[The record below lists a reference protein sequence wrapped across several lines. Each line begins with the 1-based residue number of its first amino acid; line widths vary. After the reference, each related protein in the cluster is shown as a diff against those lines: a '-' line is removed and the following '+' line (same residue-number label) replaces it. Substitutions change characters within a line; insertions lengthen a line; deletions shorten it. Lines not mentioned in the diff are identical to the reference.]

1 MPTKRS
7 SLPAVEVPP
16 KPSRGEVWWVDLDPV
31 TGHEQ
36 AGKHPALIF
45 SSDRLNRGRGEIVWV
60 VPMTTTDRG
69 IRSHVAISP
78 PDGGVSR
85 RSFAMAE
92 QLRAISTERLRGRVG
107 RVSAMTLAQVADVV
121 RMMADL

>member
-1 MPTKRS
+1 MGGS
-7 SLPAVEVPP
+7 
-16 KPSRGEVWWVDLDPV
+16 DPV

-36 AGKHPALIF
+36 AGKRPALIF